1 MATGMNGA
9 LAAPQDARAVLV
21 LESGVTLSLRVKTNE
36 SVEASR
42 TITRG
47 KIETGYKI
55 ADGVVDDGKSI
66 QLEGIITGSDSM
78 TVPYDMPAAASIAQ
92 SIMQAFE
99 SREFASCYTSMMA
112 IPQCV
117 IRRARVDAEPN
128 KNAYNVRLEIEEVRT
143 VTFQRSRINSAQ
155 AKTTNPAGKGKVSAG
170 KKTSAKIDPKKDPQ
184 TATKAQSTEMLYK
197 KGLDVIKDIF
207 GIGGAS

>member
-1 MATGMNGA
+1 MNGA
-9 LAAPQDARAVLV
+9 LAAPQDSRAVLV
-21 LESGVTLSLRVKTNE
+21 LESGVTLSLRVKTGENI
-36 SVEASR
+36 EASR

-55 ADGVVDDGKSI
+55 SDGVVDDGKSI

-78 TVPYDMPAAASIAQ
+78 LVPYDMSAAASIAQ

-99 SREFASCYTSMMA
+99 AREFASCYTSMMA

-128 KNAYNVRLEIEEVRT
+128 KNAYNVRLEIEQVRT

-155 AKTTNPAGKGKVSAG
+155 AKTTDPAGKGKVSAG
-170 KKTSAKIDPKKDPQ
+170 KKTSAKVDTKKDPQ
-184 TATKAQSTEMLYK
+184 TATKAQETQKIYTFGTEQR
-197 KGLDVIKDIF
+197 
-207 GIGGAS
+207 A